1 MSKKLKKEITTTVT
15 NEDHFMSFYNEN
27 NKKLIVVD
35 VYPGWSGPCTAMFPT
50 YNQLMIS
57 IDDFEKRIDILL
69 VNYYKSIFTLP
80 HITLIYQLLQYYFVQ
95 KLDQDKLV
103 NYKNDKFHATCQ
115 PKFLFIYEGK
125 IIDEVVG
132 TNIPVFIEKV
142 NKYIPLSY

>member
-1 MSKKLKKEITTTVT
+1 MSKKQKKEITTTVT

-35 VYPGWSGPCTAMFPT
+35 VYPGWSGPCTAMYPT

-69 VNYYKSIFTLP
+69 
-80 HITLIYQLLQYYFVQ
+80 
-95 KLDQDKLV
+95 LDQDKLV
-103 NYKNDKFHATCQ
+103 SYKNDKFHATCQ
-115 PKFLFIYEGK
+115 PKFLFISEGK